1 MTLTDHMSRAPERP
15 ASTDERP
22 RRLGSGGGPAAASL
36 NAALTRIVLVAF
48 LLAAAAVAFLPFIL
62 TPAVVPASAPADVFS
77 AERAMQ
83 DLRAVASQPRSMG
96 TTAHAD
102 TIATIQQRLA
112 AMGVESQIVEDVVA
126 APDFNQVFAARVR
139 NVMARIPGTG
149 SGGAVMLF
157 SHFDSVPTSMN
168 ANDGGLG
175 VATVLET
182 ARAIKAGPPLSNDVI
197 LWFGD
202 ADETTAMASRIL
214 ERQPWFDDVRLGMA
228 FEGTGVR
235 GPSILT
241 FAAQGN
247 PAAGDSSL
255 AIGENEG
262 VSLSRPQLSAANGRW
277 LREALAV
284 VPHPVVG
291 LQLNDIAMGAS
302 PDLAIAMMTA
312 DRLAGVSF
320 AQVGDTSGYHTD
332 LDKPDRVGVSS
343 LQDSGAAAL
352 ALTRHFG
359 EFDFDAAAPTPGL
372 VAFNVLPGR
381 VVTYPFG
388 FALPFAL
395 IAAVALVA
403 TLVVGKRRRALT
415 VWAIGVG
422 LVLSLISLAVAALLA
437 MVGSSLLDP
446 GVHVARSPY
455 GSGWRMLLLGTV
467 ALATIAGVFLGS
479 GRLLRT
485 PPRVLALGA
494 GPLVVLSALAVV
506 TAAATPSLSY
516 VFVWPTLAGVAL
528 LGWRVLRP
536 EAAARP
542 WGMTTALA
550 VVGAVVALMAVPLV
564 YLVASA
570 APIAAFAPFIAVIA
584 ALLGSALVPHFQ
596 RLTGRRA
603 WVVPLCLIA
612 AAGSFAVGERAV
624 GRFDADTP
632 RPNYIQ
638 YTLDADTGT
647 ASWLSTGTRPDPW
660 TEQFFAEGYTTGR
673 SAFSPGYY
681 FGREYDV
688 ITAPAPPLELPA
700 PQAAVVSDS
709 VADGIR
715 TLRLRLRSPRGGAM
729 VHLDLAL
736 PGDLVAA
743 SVEGQTVEVDEAMA
757 LRRFP
762 IAVYP
767 PGDRGVEVTI
777 SVRSMEPVTGTV
789 TDFSSGLPDV
799 PGIDVTSRPP
809 EFMPA
814 PFDFRDPTAVRA
826 SVRL

>member
-1 MTLTDHMSRAPERP
+1 MTLSDQRSRAPERP
-15 ASTDERP
+15 ASTGERSL
-22 RRLGSGGGPAAASL
+22 RLNAGKGPAAASL
-36 NAALTRIVLVAF
+36 NAALARIVLIA
-48 LLAAAAVAFLPFIL
+48 LMLAAAAVAFFPFIL
-62 TPAVVPASAPADVFS
+62 MPAVVPATAPAEVFS

-96 TTAHAD
+96 TAAHTD
-102 TIATIQQRLA
+102 TIATIRQRLS

-175 VATVLET
+175 VATVLEA
-182 ARAIKAGPPLSNDVI
+182 ARAIKAGPPLSNDVV
-197 LWFGD
+197 LWFAD
-202 ADETTAMASRIL
+202 ADETTAMASHVL

-241 FAAQGN
+241 FAAQSN
-247 PAAGDSSL
+247 PEAGDSSL

-312 DRLAGVSF
+312 DRMASVSF

-332 LDKPDRVGVSS
+332 LDNPDRVGLPN

-359 EFDFDAAAPTPGL
+359 EFDFDAAAPMPGL
-372 VAFNVLPGR
+372 VAFNVLPGL
-381 VVTYPFG
+381 VATYPFPW
-388 FALPFAL
+388 ALPLAL
-395 IAAVALVA
+395 IVAAALVGM
-403 TLVVGKRRRALT
+403 LVVGKRRRALAF
-415 VWAIGVG
+415 WAVGVG
-422 LVLSLISLAVAALLA
+422 IVLTLISVAVAALLA
-437 MVGSSLLDP
+437 MAVSSLLDP

-455 GSGWRMLLLGTV
+455 GSGWRMLLLGGIS
-467 ALATIAGVFLGS
+467 LATIAGVFVGA

-485 PPRVLALGA
+485 PPRILALGA
-494 GPLVVLSALAVV
+494 GPLVVLSALAVG

-536 EAAARP
+536 DAAEEP
-542 WGMTTALA
+542 WGITTAFA
-550 VVGAVVALMAVPLV
+550 AVGAVVALTAVPLV

-570 APIAAFAPFIAVIA
+570 APIAAFAPFIAAIT

-596 RLTGRRA
+596 HLTGRRA
-603 WVVPLCLIA
+603 WVVPLVLIA
-612 AAGSFAVGERAV
+612 AIGSFAVGERTV

-638 YTLDADTGT
+638 YTLDADAGT
-647 ASWLSTGTRPDPW
+647 ASWLSTGTRPDLW
-660 TEQFFAEGYTTGR
+660 TEQFFAGGFATGR

-681 FGREYDV
+681 FGQEYDV
-688 ITAPAPPLELPA
+688 ITAPAPPLELAA
-700 PQAAVVSDS
+700 PQVVVVSDS
-709 VADGIR
+709 VADEVR

-743 SVEGQTVEVDEAMA
+743 AVEGETVEVDESMA

-762 IAVYP
+762 IAAYNT
-767 PGDRGVEVTI
+767 GTSGVEVSL
-777 SVRSMEPVTGTV
+777 SVRSTDTITGTLA
-789 TDFSSGLPDV
+789 DFTNGLPDI
-799 PGIDVTSRPP
+799 PGFGVNQRPTMY
-809 EFMPA
+809 MPA
-814 PFDFRDPTAVRA
+814 PLDFRDPTVVQTAVE
-826 SVRL
+826 L